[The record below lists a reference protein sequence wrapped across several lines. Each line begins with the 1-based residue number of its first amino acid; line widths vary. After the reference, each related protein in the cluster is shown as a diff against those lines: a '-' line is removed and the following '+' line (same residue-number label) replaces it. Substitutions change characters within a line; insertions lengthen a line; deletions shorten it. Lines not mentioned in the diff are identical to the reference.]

1 MKTYCPMFWSLDQGI
16 DYSAPILH
24 LKDIVPSV
32 GKRTFAFFD
41 SHNRLIWT
49 SENRVGIHPLWREG
63 LPPLGSEAAPKPAP
77 DFLRHSAPP
86 GMPRNA
92 RKQWQSA
99 LPQRPRKRP
108 TARL

>member
-41 SHNRLIWT
+41 SHDRLDVGEILLLLRAISASTASTSRRFDVLASTTGWNR
-49 SENRVGIHPLWREG
+49 ERELPG
-63 LPPLGSEAAPKPAP
+63 LG
-77 DFLRHSAPP
+77 
-86 GMPRNA
+86 
-92 RKQWQSA
+92 
-99 LPQRPRKRP
+99 
-108 TARL
+108 